1 MRLSSKASFF
11 YKRIFPFFFA
21 GFVLVFA
28 AIPLLDVLNT
38 DPYSLL
44 PFIFIPLAMLAG
56 HYFLMKELV
65 LDLVD
70 EVVEQGCMLL
80 VRNGGRE
87 DRIVLTDIINVNYNT
102 FMSPPRVTLSL
113 RKPSIFGS
121 RVSFCAPLRF
131 NPFATSP
138 VIDKFILRVDA
149 ARFNAA

>member
-1 MRLSSKASFF
+1 MRLSSRATFF
-11 YKRIFPFFFA
+11 YKRVFPFTFV

-28 AIPLLDVLNT
+28 AIPLFDVFNAN
-38 DPYSLL
+38 PYSLL
-44 PFIFIPLAMLAG
+44 PFIVVPAVLLAG
-56 HYFLMKELV
+56 HYFIMKKLV

-70 EVVEQGCMLL
+70 EVFEQGGTLL

-87 DRIVLTDIINVNYNT
+87 DRIALTDIINVNYNT

-113 RKPSIFGS
+113 RKPSLFGS
-121 RVSFCAPLRF
+121 QVSFCAPLRF

-149 ARFNAA
+149 ARFQAA

>member
-1 MRLSSKASFF
+1 MRLSSRATFF
-11 YKRIFPFFFA
+11 YKRVFPFTFV

-28 AIPLLDVLNT
+28 AIPWFGVFNAN
-38 DPYSLL
+38 PYSLL
-44 PFIFIPLAMLAG
+44 PFIFVPVAMLAG
-56 HYFLMKELV
+56 HYFIMKKLI

-70 EVVEQGCMLL
+70 KVFEQGGTLL

-87 DRIVLTDIINVNYNT
+87 DRIALTDIINVNYNT

-113 RKPSIFGS
+113 RKPSLFGS
-121 RVSFCAPLRF
+121 QVSFCAPLRF

-149 ARFNAA
+149 ARFQAA